1 MGNLPVFALY
11 TDPGAGSMMLQL
23 VLGGLSGLYVYFRIF
38 HQRARNFFLG
48 KPEQHLPDA
57 NHNVALRSGSLDQSA
72 KVVGEHSSQAA
83 NPAQKL

>member
-38 HQRARNFFLG
+38 HQRALNFFLG
-48 KPEQHLPDA
+48 RP
-57 NHNVALRSGSLDQSA
+57 
-72 KVVGEHSSQAA
+72 
-83 NPAQKL
+83 